1 MLAAHS
7 LQPNNAAVMDPF
19 LDQYLDGYGPE
30 LMSLDQIPISYEA
43 LSKPYIAVEKFT
55 PLAAEDLDRDLT
67 QEGLPTTDDQ
77 SSVHQHQS
85 TTNDSST
92 TNEQHLQNEPQIN
105 QDAVLDADRNLFKRQ
120 INYQLSRGLPFLL
133 GFELEMTKTAANEY
147 VEGFDLGD

>member
-1 MLAAHS
+1 MES
-7 LQPNNAAVMDPF
+7 
-19 LDQYLDGYGPE
+19 
-30 LMSLDQIPISYEA
+30 SY
-43 LSKPYIAVEKFT
+43 S
-55 PLAAEDLDRDLT
+55 AAEDLDRDLT

-105 QDAVLDADRNLFKRQ
+105 QDAALDADRNLFKRQ

-133 GFELEMTKTAANEY
+133 GFELEMTKNAANEY